1 MSPASDPRYFGKSA
15 FSDLNNVTY
24 AVLKVMRGDTQEV
37 ENVVKSEDKT
47 EVTTDEQEKTD
58 G

>member
-15 FSDLNNVTY
+15 FSDLNSVTD
-24 AVLKVMRGDTQEV
+24 AALKVMRGEIQEV
-37 ENVVKSEDKT
+37 EKEVKSEDNT
-47 EVTTDEQEKTD
+47 EVTTTEQEKID

>member
-15 FSDLNNVTY
+15 FSDLNSVTD